1 MRIVIPRTANQN
13 AYLKALQ
20 GKKSIVVATGPAGSG
35 KTLFPCQ
42 VAAEKLKTGEID
54 KIILTR
60 PNVTAGEELG
70 HLPGDIHE
78 KMDPWTRPMYDILEE
93 YFSFYRLR
101 QMIQDKTIEV
111 CPLAYMRGRTFDR
124 SYIMADEMQN
134 ATPQQLRMVL
144 TRIGADSRMVISGDP
159 EQCDLPNRV
168 DCGLEYLV
176 NNMEGYVGHL
186 EYMERVILGNEDI
199 QRHPA
204 IEEVLNILSNNNG

>member
-1 MRIVIPRTANQN
+1 MKVIVPRTVNQN
-13 AYLKALQ
+13 TYLKALQ
-20 GKKSIVVATGPAGSG
+20 GRKPIVVATGPAGSG

-42 VAAEKLKTGEID
+42 VAAEKLKAGEIK

-60 PNVTAGEELG
+60 PNVTAGEEIG
-70 HLPGDIHE
+70 HLPGDINE
-78 KMDPWTRPMYDILEE
+78 KMGPWTRPMYDILEG
-93 YFSFYRLR
+93 YFPFFKLQ

-134 ATPQQLRMVL
+134 ATPQQMRMVM
-144 TRIGADSRMVISGDP
+144 TRIGEESWMVISGDP
-159 EQCDLPNRV
+159 EQCDLPNRI

-176 NNMEGYVGHL
+176 NNMDCYQEQL
-186 EYMERVILGNEDI
+186 EYIERVILRNEDI

-204 IEEVLNILSNNNG
+204 IEEVLKVLPQ